1 MINIM
6 SEQNEECVPLKER
19 LLFAISAIPD
29 QTTYQA
35 FSLLVFT
42 YYWTVIGLG
51 DAVYIGFFIWTV
63 WNMINDPILG
73 ALAERTKQKGKL
85 GKRRFYLILSIGP
98 LALSMFFLFWVPFQ
112 TTSKVPEFA
121 YFLAIIIL
129 FEFFYTLFDV
139 NVNSVF
145 PEQFPTEEKRAQTNV
160 YIKGFTVFGIMLA
173 AITILG
179 PQTPK
184 TATVS
189 TLRTLFPIWGIY
201 LGVVTVAFGI
211 PFLLW
216 GIKEKEELDSDFEK
230 RPGFIDTLKIT
241 LTNKTFVKFVIAN
254 TMIWTTFNTLITI
267 FPLYF
272 EYVVAVPPDL
282 TFIKT
287 ASLIAALLV
296 AAIAL
301 PFHRWLGKKFG
312 MRNALMITLGVWIV
326 LLVPYFFLTPEMGMF
341 GVILGLI
348 ITASQ
353 GIGLGGALFYVDII
367 HGDII
372 DEDALN
378 YGVKRSGAFYGINA
392 LIHRLSTIFTM
403 LIIMVAFSP
412 TNWSGEYSVVAGV
425 NEILAIKVIIF
436 VFPALANL
444 VAIGFFAWYKLHGDR
459 LYKVREEIQKHPKL
473 C

>member
-1 MINIM
+1 M
-6 SEQNEECVPLKER
+6 SENENECVPLKER
-19 LLFAISAIPD
+19 VLFGISAIPD
-29 QTTYQA
+29 QATYQA

-51 DAVYIGFFIWTV
+51 VWVYLGFFIWTG
-63 WNMINDPILG
+63 WNMINDPLLG

-85 GKRRFYLILSIGP
+85 GKRKFYLIVSIGP
-98 LALSMFFLFWVPFQ
+98 LALSMFFLFFVPFN
-112 TTSKVPEFA
+112 TSSKIPEFA

-145 PEQFPTEEKRAQTNV
+145 PEQFPSEEKRSQVNV
-160 YIKGFTVFGIMLA
+160 FVKGFTVFGIMLA
-173 AITILG
+173 AVTILG

-184 TATVS
+184 GTTTVAD
-189 TLRTLFPIWGIY
+189 LKALFPIWGIY
-201 LGVVTVAFGI
+201 LGLITVAFAI
-211 PFLLW
+211 PFILK
-216 GIKEKEELDSDFEK
+216 GIKEKEELESDFDK
-230 RPGFIDTLKIT
+230 RPGFFESLKIT

-272 EYVVAVPPDL
+272 EYVLALPENL
-282 TFIKT
+282 MFLKT
-287 ASLIAALLV
+287 VSLIAALLI
-296 AAIAL
+296 AALML
-301 PFHRWLGKKFG
+301 PFHKWLGGKFG
-312 MRNALMITLGVWIV
+312 MRNAIMITLGLWIG
-326 LLVPYFFLTPEMGMF
+326 LLLPYFFLGPELGMI
-341 GVILGLI
+341 GIVLGLI

-392 LIHRLSTIFTM
+392 LIHRMSTIFTM
-403 LIIMVAFSP
+403 LIIMIAFSP
-412 TNWSGEYSVVAGV
+412 TNWSGEYTVVAGI
-425 NEILAIKVIIF
+425 NELFAIKVIIF
-436 VFPALANL
+436 VFPTLANI
-444 VAIGFFAWYKLHGDR
+444 VAIAFFAWYGLHGER
-459 LYKVREEIQKHPKL
+459 LYKVRDELKKHPKL